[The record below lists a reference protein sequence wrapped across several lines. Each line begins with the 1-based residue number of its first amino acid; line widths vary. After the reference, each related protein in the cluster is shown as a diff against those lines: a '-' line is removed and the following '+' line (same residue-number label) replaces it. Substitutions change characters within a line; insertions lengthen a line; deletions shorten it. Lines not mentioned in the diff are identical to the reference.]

1 MVTGSPAPDAPA
13 LVAIRRLLIATL
25 LAGIVGTGA
34 ELLLLGH
41 FESWIQ
47 IVPLVL
53 LGVGLAV
60 VVWQLAVPR
69 AASVR
74 ALQAISVLFLAAG
87 VFGVGLHYDGNSA
100 SELEMHPSTSGL
112 DLARKALTGATPVL
126 APGSMVLLGLVG
138 LAYTYR
144 HPELDQAPWFFKEAM
159 Q

>member
-1 MVTGSPAPDAPA
+1 MTIPDVPA
-13 LVAIRRLLIATL
+13 LAAIRRLLIGTL
-25 LAGIVGTGA
+25 LAGIAGTGA

-47 IVPLVL
+47 IVPLGL
-53 LGVGLAV
+53 LGLGLLA
-60 VVWQLAVPR
+60 VVWQLTAPR

-74 ALQAISVLFLAAG
+74 ALQAVAILFLTAG
-87 VFGVGLHYDGNSA
+87 VIGVGLHYDGNSA
-100 SELEMHPSTSGL
+100 FELEMYPSTSGMEL
-112 DLARKALTGATPVL
+112 VRKALIGATPVL

-144 HPELDQAPWFFKEAM
+144 HPELDQASWFSKEVM